1 MNICA
6 RDASVEDS
14 TLVLDLRNQP
24 ASRKASKN
32 PVEITKA
39 EHESW
44 YRNRLE
50 YIHNQ
55 PFWIFRD
62 SKKEIGYVR
71 LENSS
76 DFENSFEISIAI
88 SVDVINQGI
97 GGKILNQSLNMLSI
111 NFASKRII
119 ARIKSKN
126 DKSVKVFERAGF
138 NFLKSFNDFRIYEKE
153 VLPIRFVFR
162 ADASNLIGSGHVM
175 RILGLMEEIVSRK
188 FQVVF
193 IGDISGFPW
202 IYEKI
207 KSLNIEIFSLHESEF
222 SKNKLTDIL
231 IVDSYAH
238 STDSE
243 FLQIEKWKSVIVFF
257 DAYTPNYQ
265 ATLKVH
271 PGLRKKWPDFSDQRL
286 ITGPSYI
293 PLRKSILRIPATP
306 RSEKLVITVVGGGVD
321 KFNFASEIAQ
331 TIGELSAD
339 FEVNFFVNNI
349 GSFQSDPRFKIFPIG
364 EELDLI
370 GNESELIFTTASTTC
385 LEFIARGCVVGVCC
399 TVENQRQ
406 LYEELPTLGV
416 AAPIGQVI
424 NGRWK
429 LDLDLIHE
437 LITSK
442 ELREKYRKNSCKLID
457 LGGANRIFNEILSL

>member
-1 MNICA
+1 MNIYA
-6 RDASVEDS
+6 RDASIEDS
-14 TLVLDLRNQP
+14 MLVLDLRNQQE
-24 ASRKASKN
+24 AKN
-32 PVEITKA
+32 AAQITTA

-55 PFWIFRD
+55 PFWIFGD

-76 DFENSFEISIAI
+76 DFENSFELSIAI
-88 SVDVINQGI
+88 SKDLIGQGI
-97 GGKILNQSLNMLSI
+97 GTKILNQALNMLSV
-111 NFASKRII
+111 NFTSKRII
-119 ARIKSKN
+119 ARINSKN
-126 DKSVKVFERAGF
+126 DKSLKLFEKAGF
-138 NFLKSFNDFRIYEKE
+138 NFLSGLNDFRIYEKK

-193 IGDISGFPW
+193 IGDVTGFAW

-207 KSLNIEIFSLHESEF
+207 KALDIEIFSLHESKF
-222 SKNKLTDIL
+222 LKNKLADIL
-231 IVDSYAH
+231 IIDSYAH
-238 STDSE
+238 STNSE
-243 FLQIEKWKSVIVFF
+243 FLELEKWKSVIVFF

-265 ATLKVH
+265 ATLKVY
-271 PGLRKKWPDFSDQRL
+271 PGLRKKWPDFSGQKA

-293 PLRKSILRIPATP
+293 PLRKSILRIPAAP
-306 RSEKLVITVVGGGVD
+306 LSEKLVITVVGGGVD
-321 KFNFASEIAQ
+321 KFNFAAEIAR
-331 TIGELSAD
+331 TIGKLSAD
-339 FEVNFFVNNI
+339 FEANFFVNNI
-349 GSFQSDPRFKIFPIG
+349 GGFQSDPRFNILPIG
-364 EELDLI
+364 AQLDTI
-370 GNESELIFTTASTTC
+370 GNKSELIFTTASTTC

-406 LYEELPTLGV
+406 LYEELPILGV

-424 NGRWK
+424 RGIWK
-429 LDLDLIHE
+429 LNLDLIEE

-442 ELREKYRKNSCKLID
+442 ELREKYKKNTRNLID
-457 LGGANRIFNEILSL
+457 LSGANRIFNEILSL